1 MVYVYP
7 NKLKIRSH
15 DANQDKVSI
24 FFFLGGLKCT
34 GITLIKWFCI
44 SNLDMY

>member
-24 FFFLGGLKCT
+24 FFLGG
-34 GITLIKWFCI
+34 GVE
-44 SNLDMY
+44 MYWYYVNQMVLH

>member
-24 FFFLGGLKCT
+24 FFWGGGLKCT
-34 GITLIKWFCI
+34 GIMLIKWFCI

>member
-15 DANQDKVSI
+15 DANQDKVAI
-24 FFFLGGLKCT
+24 FFWGGGMKCT
-34 GITLIKWFCI
+34 SITLIKWFRI
-44 SNLDMY
+44 SNLDMH

>member
-24 FFFLGGLKCT
+24 FFFLGG
-34 GITLIKWFCI
+34 GVE
-44 SNLDMY
+44 MYWYYVN

>member
-24 FFFLGGLKCT
+24 FLGG
-34 GITLIKWFCI
+34 GVE
-44 SNLDMY
+44 MYWYYVN

>member
-24 FFFLGGLKCT
+24 FFLGG
-34 GITLIKWFCI
+34 GVE
-44 SNLDMY
+44 MYWYYVN